1 MGMYISFATKPDE
14 DSVFYT
20 TRLSRDV
27 FTDIANIIPS
37 VSFDELGKFHQ
48 VDSAE
53 LDAVRNEFV
62 LNAQRWKERIALT
75 LFKREYDELELQSDI
90 EYYENLLVERGMIMM
105 LVDMSFDHGNKL
117 YVSVG

>member
-27 FTDIANIIPS
+27 FTEIAHIMPS
-37 VSFDELGKFHQ
+37 ISFDEIGKFHEI
-48 VDSAE
+48 DSAE
-53 LDAVRNEFV
+53 LDAVHNTLV

-75 LFKREYDELELQSDI
+75 LFKREYDEIELQSDI
-90 EYYENLLVERGMIMM
+90 EYYENLLIERGMIMM
-105 LVDMSFDHGNKL
+105 LIDMSFDHGNKL
-117 YVSVG
+117 YASVG